1 MADTPAQTRLK
12 AMTASSAAPAL
23 SDTEIAALLSL
34 ASLADSGGLAP
45 ADASWIPTYDF
56 NRAAAE
62 GWRWKAAKAAAGYG
76 FTADGATYQREQI
89 MDHCNKMIAQYQR
102 KIASS
107 AFVYAPLAAAYPAEV
122 PLDDSGL
129 PT

>member
-12 AMTASSAAPAL
+12 AQTAAASAPTL
-23 SDTEIAALLSL
+23 TDDEITALLSL
-34 ASLADSGGLAP
+34 ASLADSAGLAP
-45 ADASWIPTYDF
+45 SASGWTPTYDF

-89 MDHCNKMIAQYQR
+89 MDHCTKMIAQYQR

-107 AFVYAPLAAAYPAEV
+107 AFVYAPLAAAYPAE
-122 PLDDSGL
+122 DEA
-129 PT
+129 